1 LNKVIGLAYLPASR
15 TVAGSKFQIRID
27 GGCLVGSRVVRR
39 RSTIPTTSDRRCERA
54 TSQLVILDLS
64 GQPRLGFKGR
74 GTLAAMQK
82 RGIVVEKQPNRAF
95 PQTRRARLC
104 ASDRLAQP
112 SPQLRHAAGW
122 QRFVASRGRL
132 AH

>member
-1 LNKVIGLAYLPASR
+1 VSVP
-15 TVAGSKFQIRID
+15 
-27 GGCLVGSRVVRR
+27 
-39 RSTIPTTSDRRCERA
+39 

-95 PQTRRARLC
+95 PQTEHVHFYGFYIGNFPDLGIDEVDALC
-104 ASDRLAQP
+104 AILNS
-112 SPQLRHAAGW
+112 
-122 QRFVASRGRL
+122 V
-132 AH
+132 